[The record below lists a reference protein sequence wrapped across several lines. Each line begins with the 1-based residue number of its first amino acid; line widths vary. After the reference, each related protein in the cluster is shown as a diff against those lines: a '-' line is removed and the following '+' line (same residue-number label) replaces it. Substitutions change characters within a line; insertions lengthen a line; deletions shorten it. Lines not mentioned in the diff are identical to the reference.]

1 MTPNAR
7 PDIGDLSNE
16 QWDVVVVGAGP
27 GGAMAARELAL
38 EGAQVLLVDKAA
50 FPRYKVCGCCLNP
63 RAARVLRDSGLGSVL
78 KIPEVSPI
86 LEIRIATRGR
96 AATLG
101 LPAGGVILSRSL
113 LDDTLTRAAVE
124 AGAVFV
130 DETTARIGP
139 SSSEYCSVMLSTR
152 HKVHPMRTRI
162 VIAADGL
169 AQGLVRELNDQ
180 PPAPQANSLIGAG
193 ATLENPNSDFRNGV
207 IYMAC
212 GAAGYVGLVRLKD
225 GKLNVA
231 AALDTAWVRAQGGLS
246 KTARS
251 IITDA
256 GFSWPNG
263 LDAVQWRGTP
273 PLTRRA
279 SNVSGHRYFV
289 VGDAAGYVEPF
300 TGEGMAWAL
309 SAGKAVTPYALAGID
324 NFDSELIR
332 AWSTAYKSLVSRSH
346 RRCRVIAAGLRRPR
360 LVGLM
365 VDVLSWAPQ
374 LAKPIVR
381 QLNGPSNR
389 KSEC

>member
-1 MTPNAR
+1 MTPNAS
-7 PDIGDLSNE
+7 PGIGDLSKE
-16 QWDVVVVGAGP
+16 RWDAVVVGAGP
-27 GGAMAARELAL
+27 AGAMAARELAL
-38 EGAQVLLVDKAA
+38 KGARVLLVDKAA

-78 KIPEVSPI
+78 QSPESSPI
-86 LEIRIATRGR
+86 LEIRIATGGR
-96 AATLG
+96 AVTLG
-101 LPAGGVILSRSL
+101 LPAGGVVLSRSV
-113 LDDTLTRAAVE
+113 LDDALTRAAVE
-124 AGAVFV
+124 AGAVFA
-130 DETTARIGP
+130 DETTARAGP
-139 SSSEYCSVMLSTR
+139 SSSEYCSLTLSTR
-152 HKVHPMRTRI
+152 HKDHSIQTRI

-169 AQGLVRELNDQ
+169 AQGLLRTLNDQ

-193 ATLENPNSDFRNGV
+193 TTLENPNSDFQHGV

-212 GAAGYVGLVRLKD
+212 GAAGYVGLVLLKD

-231 AALDTAWVRAQGGLS
+231 AALNTAWVRAKGGLS

-263 LDAVQWRGTP
+263 LDTVQWRGTP

-279 SNVSGHRYFV
+279 SIVSGHRYFV

-309 SAGKAVTPYALAGID
+309 SAGKAVTPYVLAGID

-332 AWSTAYKSLVSRSH
+332 AWSKAHKRLVSRSH
-346 RRCRVIAAGLRRPR
+346 RQCRFIAAGLRRPR

-374 LAKPIVR
+374 LAKPIIR

-389 KSEC
+389 KSAC

>member
-7 PDIGDLSNE
+7 PDLGDLSDE

-38 EGAQVLLVDKAA
+38 EGARVLLVDKAA

-63 RAARVLRDSGLGSVL
+63 RAARVLRDCGLGSVL
-78 KIPEVSPI
+78 KLPEVSPI
-86 LEIRIATRGR
+86 LEIRIATGGR

-101 LPAGGVILSRSL
+101 LPAGGVILSRSV

-130 DETTARIGP
+130 DRTTAHIGL
-139 SSSEYCSVMLSTR
+139 SSSEYCSLMLSTR
-152 HKVHPMRTRI
+152 HRNYPMETRI
-162 VIAADGL
+162 VIAANGL
-169 AQGLVRELNDQ
+169 AHGLLRKINDR
-180 PPAPQANSLIGAG
+180 PAAPKVNSLIGAG
-193 ATLENPNSDFRNGV
+193 AILESPISDFQHGV

-212 GAAGYVGLVRLKD
+212 GAAGYVGLVRLED

-231 AALDTAWVRAQGGLS
+231 AALDAARVRAEGGLHQ
-246 KTARS
+246 TAHS

-256 GFSWPNG
+256 GFAWPDG

-289 VGDAAGYVEPF
+289 LGDAAGYVEPF

-309 SAGKAVTPYALAGID
+309 SAGKAVAPYVLAGID
-324 NFDSELIR
+324 NFDSKLIG
-332 AWSTAYKSLVSRSH
+332 AWSTAYKRLVSRSH
-346 RRCRVIAAGLRRPR
+346 RRCRVITAGLRRPR

-381 QLNGPSNR
+381 QLNGPPNR